1 MEVKKSEEKTIATP
15 HGVALCYD
23 TFGDSDGR
31 PLVLIIGLATQM
43 ISWPESLCRMLA
55 EAGHYVIRFDNRD
68 NGRSAKMEHLG
79 IPDLEKLMSDAEK
92 GLDLDVPYTLSD
104 MAADTV
110 GLMDALKV
118 DRAHV
123 CGMSMGGMIGQIMAL
138 EQPERLSGLISML
151 STTSENDLP
160 ESTPA
165 AKEAMMSSPPNT
177 RAEYQTYIADMCRA
191 FAGGSAYYDEPLQ
204 RELAGRAFDRGLYPQ
219 GFFRQMAAI
228 LAAEGRREKLRQVRV
243 PTLVIHGDCDTVI
256 PVAHGE
262 DTARAIPGARLRV
275 ISGLGHGPAFPDLWD
290 EMVEVI
296 SDFTTTTIP

>member
-1 MEVKKSEEKTIATP
+1 MAVKKSEEKTIATP

-23 TFGDSDGR
+23 TFGDSGGR

-43 ISWPESLCRMLA
+43 IFWPDTFCRMLA

-79 IPDLEKLMSDAEK
+79 IPDLEKLMSDVRH
-92 GLDLDVPYTLSD
+92 GRDFNVPYTLSD
-104 MAADTV
+104 MAADTL
-110 GLMDALKV
+110 GLMDALRI

-123 CGMSMGGMIGQIMAL
+123 CGMSMGGMIGQVMAL
-138 EQPERLSGLISML
+138 EHPERLCGLISML

-165 AKEAMMSSPPNT
+165 AREAMMSSPPST
-177 RAEYQTYIADMCRA
+177 RAEYQTYIANICRA
-191 FAGGSAYYDEPLQ
+191 FADGSTAYDEDLQ
-204 RELAGRAFDRGLYPQ
+204 RELAGRAFDRGLYPE

-228 LAAEGRREKLRQVRV
+228 LAAEGRRDALRQVRV

-256 PVAHGE
+256 PLAHGQ
-262 DTARAIPGARLRV
+262 DTADAIPGARLRV
-275 ISGLGHGPAFPDLWD
+275 IAGLGHGPAFPDLWD
-290 EMVEVI
+290 EMVGVI
-296 SDFTTTTIP
+296 SEFTTAMR